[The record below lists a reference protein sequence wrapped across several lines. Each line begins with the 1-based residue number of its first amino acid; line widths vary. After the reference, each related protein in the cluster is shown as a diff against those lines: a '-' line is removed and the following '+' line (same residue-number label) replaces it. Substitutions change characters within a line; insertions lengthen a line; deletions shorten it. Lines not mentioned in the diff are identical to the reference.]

1 MSGTLYLVPT
11 PLGECAPESVLP
23 ATAIACARG
32 LDYFIAENPKTARA
46 FLKAVGH
53 PGPLQTVDIRSI
65 EQSLS
70 NEDVDALLAP
80 LLSGRDAGVVSEAGN
95 PGVADPGAQIV
106 RRAHE
111 LGLRVVPLVG
121 PSSIL
126 LALAA
131 SGLEGQRFAF
141 HGYLPVEAAQLA
153 RRLKELEEQS
163 RRRAETQIFIETPYR
178 NDRLL
183 RSIIETCRP
192 ATRLCVASDLT
203 LATETIRTRRVHEWS
218 DTLIGKRP
226 SVFLILAE

>member
-11 PLGECAPESVLP
+11 PLGDGPPESVLP

-53 PGPLQTVDIRSI
+53 PGPLQAVDIRSL

-70 NEDVDALLAP
+70 DEDVDALLAP
-80 LLSGRDAGVVSEAGN
+80 LLAGRDAGIVSEAGN
-95 PGVADPGAQIV
+95 PGVADPGAQVV
-106 RRAHE
+106 RRAHD

-141 HGYLPVEAAQLA
+141 HGYLPVESPQLA
-153 RRLKELEEQS
+153 RRLKEVEEQS

-183 RSIIETCRP
+183 RAIVEACRP
-192 ATRLCVASDLT
+192 STRLCVATDLT
-203 LATETIRTRRVHEWS
+203 LATEAIRTRRVHEWS
-218 DTLIGKRP
+218 GALIGKRP